1 MPPTNAKAPDDV
13 PSPPTDIE
21 VPGTVQ
27 KHLADVV
34 EVPPTDVIT
43 PDAGFSYFLRFK
55 QCQ

>member
-13 PSPPTDIE
+13 PSPPTDIK
-21 VPGTVQ
+21 VPSTVQ